1 MNALDFGNVFIT
13 LLIFLVVLF
22 VLFMIVR
29 GLILWYWRINHIVHL
44 LEQIER
50 NTRPGQR
57 VAYESA
63 EPDQANEEEEVEL
76 YSSETIRITNKHL
89 IVPPHEWRI
98 EQFQPVKVEIAG
110 GSYRI
115 NLLDRNGKRVHH
127 LNSDDQE
134 RINLVAEAINKALG
148 Q

>member
-13 LLIFLVVLF
+13 LLIFLAVLF
-22 VLFMIVR
+22 VVFMIVR

-50 NTRPGQR
+50 NTRPGQS

-63 EPDQANEEEEVEL
+63 PGSKEEEVEL
-76 YSSETIRITNKHL
+76 YASETIRITNKRL
-89 IVPPHEWRI
+89 IVPPNEWRI
-98 EQFQPVKVEIAG
+98 EQFQPVKVEIFG

-115 NLLDRNGKRVHH
+115 NLLDRNGTRVHH
-127 LNSDDQE
+127 LNSDDKE